1 MRSTTNSQSNRNDA
15 TVRQRQRHRN
25 GIPNNSRSSATMKRD
40 MTDRMANEKGD
51 EVVVMH
57 DHGDDNNT
65 ENNDNNMETV
75 TAGIL
80 FAALPK
86 WFDAAIVG
94 TLIFGGCCGNVFALE
109 AIIKDEPAAGPLITF
124 VQFVTV
130 SLFTIPSFL
139 SWSAGASSFF
149 MKAPVIPLRSWTI
162 YTLFFVTVNLLN
174 NWAFA
179 YHISVPLHI
188 ILRSGGPTASM
199 IIGYWYNG
207 RRYSRMQIFSVML
220 LTLGVVAAALA
231 DAKAQGKAIS
241 LSSGGDGD
249 KPTLTFVT
257 GFTILALAMLLSA
270 FQGVYA
276 DRLYATHGNTHWR
289 EALLYSHMLS
299 LPFFL
304 PTYAQLS
311 SQFRAFMSSPSM
323 LADLHP
329 AAAGSV
335 PQDLIAGNALN
346 NATMAVS
353 HHVAASISSAI
364 SPSSMVAAAAAATP
378 SSLTAHS
385 GNLLAQTSN
394 SFTNILSASTDAMQ
408 RDLLTT
414 ILNKTPSKIF
424 YLIVNA
430 LTQYICIRG
439 VYLLAAKS
447 SSLTVTI
454 VLNIRKLVSLLLS
467 IYIFGNSLAA
477 GVLIGAGFVFLGGA
491 LYGVGSAR
499 AKSNKMNSASATT
512 ELHYRHNQERGAK
525 RAGMSSLFSVAK
537 NNLSS
542 SSLGMRETSPTRSRK
557 VKV

>member
-1 MRSTTNSQSNRNDA
+1 
-15 TVRQRQRHRN
+15 
-25 GIPNNSRSSATMKRD
+25 
-40 MTDRMANEKGD
+40 
-51 EVVVMH
+51 
-57 DHGDDNNT
+57 
-65 ENNDNNMETV
+65 
-75 TAGIL
+75 
-80 FAALPK
+80 
-86 WFDAAIVG
+86 
-94 TLIFGGCCGNVFALE
+94 
-109 AIIKDEPAAGPLITF
+109 
-124 VQFVTV
+124 
-130 SLFTIPSFL
+130 
-139 SWSAGASSFF
+139 
-149 MKAPVIPLRSWTI
+149 
-162 YTLFFVTVNLLN
+162 
-174 NWAFA
+174 
-179 YHISVPLHI
+179 
-188 ILRSGGPTASM
+188 M

-241 LSSGGDGD
+241 LSSGGDEE
-249 KPTLTFVT
+249 KSMLTFVT

-304 PTYAQLS
+304 PTYSQLS

-323 LADLHP
+323 FAYLHP
-329 AAAGSV
+329 AAAGNL
-335 PQDLIAGNALN
+335 PQDVIAGNAFK
-346 NATMAVS
+346 NATMSVS
-353 HHVAASISSAI
+353 HHIAASLSSATT
-364 SPSSMVAAAAAATP
+364 PSSMVAAAAATP
-378 SSLTAHS
+378 TAHS

-394 SFTNILSASTDAMQ
+394 SFTNILSASTDAMP

-424 YLIVNA
+424 YLIINA

-499 AKSNKMNSASATT
+499 AKSNKMNSAAATT
-512 ELHYRHNQERGAK
+512 ELHYRHNEGSGK
-525 RAGMSSLFSVAK
+525 NTVSGLFAVAK

-542 SSLGMRETSPTRSRK
+542 SSLSTRETSPTRRRK

>member
-1 MRSTTNSQSNRNDA
+1 
-15 TVRQRQRHRN
+15 
-25 GIPNNSRSSATMKRD
+25 
-40 MTDRMANEKGD
+40 
-51 EVVVMH
+51 
-57 DHGDDNNT
+57 
-65 ENNDNNMETV
+65 
-75 TAGIL
+75 
-80 FAALPK
+80 
-86 WFDAAIVG
+86 
-94 TLIFGGCCGNVFALE
+94 
-109 AIIKDEPAAGPLITF
+109 
-124 VQFVTV
+124 
-130 SLFTIPSFL
+130 
-139 SWSAGASSFF
+139 
-149 MKAPVIPLRSWTI
+149 
-162 YTLFFVTVNLLN
+162 
-174 NWAFA
+174 
-179 YHISVPLHI
+179 
-188 ILRSGGPTASM
+188 
-199 IIGYWYNG
+199 
-207 RRYSRMQIFSVML
+207 MQIFSVML

-241 LSSGGDGD
+241 LSSGGDEE
-249 KPTLTFVT
+249 KSTLTFVT

-311 SQFRAFMSSPSM
+311 SQFRAFMSSASM

-329 AAAGSV
+329 AAAGTL
-335 PQDLIAGNALN
+335 PQDVITGNAFK
-346 NATMAVS
+346 NATMAAS
-353 HHVAASISSAI
+353 HHIAASLSSAI
-364 SPSSMVAAAAAATP
+364 TPSSMAAVAAATP
-378 SSLTAHS
+378 SALTAHS

-394 SFTNILSASTDAMQ
+394 SFTNILSASTDAMP

-424 YLIVNA
+424 YLIINA

-512 ELHYRHNQERGAK
+512 ELHYRHNNDDSSNGK
-525 RAGMSSLFSVAK
+525 RGMSGLFAAAK

-542 SSLGMRETSPTRSRK
+542 SSLSMRETSPTRRRK

>member
-1 MRSTTNSQSNRNDA
+1 
-15 TVRQRQRHRN
+15 
-25 GIPNNSRSSATMKRD
+25 
-40 MTDRMANEKGD
+40 MTGQVANEKGD
-51 EVVVMH
+51 EVVIMH
-57 DHGDDNNT
+57 DHADDHET
-65 ENNDNNMETV
+65 ENENNAKSV

-80 FAALPK
+80 LASLPK
-86 WFDAAIVG
+86 WLDATVVG
-94 TLIFGGCCGNVFALE
+94 FLIFGGCCGNVFALE

-139 SWSAGASSFF
+139 SWSAGASSLF
-149 MKAPVIPLRSWTI
+149 MKAPVIPLRSWSI

-179 YHISVPLHI
+179 YRISVPLHI
-188 ILRSGGPTASM
+188 ILRSGGPVASM
-199 IIGYWYNG
+199 IIGYLYNG

-241 LSSGGDGD
+241 LSSGEEEG
-249 KPTLTFVT
+249 KSTLTFVT

-304 PTYAQLS
+304 PTYTQLS
-311 SQFRAFMSSPSM
+311 SQFRAFMSSPSI

-329 AAAGSV
+329 AAAGSL
-335 PQDLIAGNALN
+335 PQEVIMNDAVQ
-346 NATMAVS
+346 NATMSVS
-353 HHVAASISSAI
+353 RHIAASLSSGVT
-364 SPSSMVAAAAAATP
+364 PSSMAVVAAATP
-378 SSLTAHS
+378 SALTEHS
-385 GNLLAQTSN
+385 SNLLAQSGN
-394 SFTNILSASTDAMQ
+394 SFSSILSASTESVP
-408 RDLLTT
+408 RDMITI

-424 YLIVNA
+424 YLVINA

-467 IYIFGNSLAA
+467 IYIFGNSLAS

-499 AKSNKMNSASATT
+499 AKSKKMNSAAANT
-512 ELHYRHNQERGAK
+512 ELHYRHNNDDTKGGKRGVP
-525 RAGMSSLFSVAK
+525 SFFSAAK

-542 SSLGMRETSPTRSRK
+542 SSLSMRETSPTRKRK

>member
-1 MRSTTNSQSNRNDA
+1 
-15 TVRQRQRHRN
+15 
-25 GIPNNSRSSATMKRD
+25 

-57 DHGDDNNT
+57 DYIDDNDA
-65 ENNDNNMETV
+65 ENENNMEGV

-80 FAALPK
+80 FASLPK

-109 AIIKDEPAAGPLITF
+109 AIIKYVAFDALILQLYTGAGLTRRRDEPAAGPLITF

-130 SLFTIPSFL
+130 SMFTIPSFL
-139 SWSAGASSFF
+139 SWSAGASSCF
-149 MKAPVIPLRSWTI
+149 MKAPVIPLRSWSI

-207 RRYSRMQIFSVML
+207 RRYSRMQIFSVIL

-241 LSSGGDGD
+241 LSSGGDDGNS
-249 KPTLTFVT
+249 TLTFVT

-304 PTYAQLS
+304 PTYTQLS

-329 AAAGSV
+329 AAAGAV
-335 PQDLIAGNALN
+335 PQDIIAGNALK
-346 NATMAVS
+346 NATISVS
-353 HHVAASISSAI
+353 HHIAAALSSAI
-364 SPSSMVAAAAAATP
+364 TPSSMAAAAAATP
-378 SSLTAHS
+378 SSLMAHS

-394 SFTNILSASTDAMQ
+394 SFTNILSASTDAMP

-424 YLIVNA
+424 YLIINA

-454 VLNIRKLVSLLLS
+454 ILNIRKLVSLLLS
-467 IYIFGNSLAA
+467 IYIFGNSLAS

-499 AKSNKMNSASATT
+499 AKSNKMNSAAATT
-512 ELHYRHNQERGAK
+512 ELHYRHNDGGKRGV
-525 RAGMSSLFSVAK
+525 SSFFSSAK

-542 SSLGMRETSPTRSRK
+542 SSLSMRETSPTRRRK

>member
-1 MRSTTNSQSNRNDA
+1 MA
-15 TVRQRQRHRN
+15 
-25 GIPNNSRSSATMKRD
+25 
-40 MTDRMANEKGD
+40 DRIANEKGGD

-57 DHGDDNNT
+57 DHADGNET
-65 ENNDNNMETV
+65 ENENNNNMASV

-149 MKAPVIPLRSWTI
+149 MKAPVIPLRSWSI

-241 LSSGGDGD
+241 LSSGGDEE
-249 KPTLTFVT
+249 KSTLTFVT

-304 PTYAQLS
+304 PTYTQLS

-329 AAAGSV
+329 AAAGTL
-335 PQDLIAGNALN
+335 PQDVITN
-346 NATMAVS
+346 NAFKNATLSIS
-353 HHVAASISSAI
+353 HHIAASLSSAI
-364 SPSSMVAAAAAATP
+364 TPSSMAAVAAATP
-378 SSLTAHS
+378 STLTAHS
-385 GNLLAQTSN
+385 GSLLAQTGN
-394 SFTNILSASTDAMQ
+394 SFTNILSASTDAMP

-424 YLIVNA
+424 YLIINA

-512 ELHYRHNQERGAK
+512 ELHYRHNDESG
-525 RAGMSSLFSVAK
+525 SSGKGGVKGFFASAK

-542 SSLGMRETSPTRSRK
+542 SSLSMRETSPTRRRK

>member
-1 MRSTTNSQSNRNDA
+1 
-15 TVRQRQRHRN
+15 
-25 GIPNNSRSSATMKRD
+25 
-40 MTDRMANEKGD
+40 
-51 EVVVMH
+51 
-57 DHGDDNNT
+57 
-65 ENNDNNMETV
+65 
-75 TAGIL
+75 
-80 FAALPK
+80 
-86 WFDAAIVG
+86 
-94 TLIFGGCCGNVFALE
+94 
-109 AIIKDEPAAGPLITF
+109 

-139 SWSAGASSFF
+139 SWSAGAAQCFL
-149 MKAPVIPLRSWTI
+149 KAPVIPLKSWVI
-162 YTLFFVTVNLLN
+162 YTVFFVTVNLLN

-179 YHISVPLHI
+179 YRISVPLHI

-199 IIGYWYNG
+199 IIGYLYNG

-231 DAKAQGKAIS
+231 DAKAQGRAIS
-241 LSSGGDGD
+241 LKSSSPDD
-249 KPTLTFVT
+249 ENSTLTFIT
-257 GFTILALAMLLSA
+257 GFTILALAMLLSS

-311 SQFRAFMSSPSM
+311 SQLRAFLASPSM
-323 LADLHP
+323 LADIDQYS
-329 AAAGSV
+329 AAASV
-335 PQDLIAGNALN
+335 FSPRLLLTNGTVSNATLALSRVAAPSLTPSPTPLPAVIGNSSIATLANHTLSTLLATHSARQSFSHVLNALL
-346 NATMAVS
+346 
-353 HHVAASISSAI
+353 AA
-364 SPSSMVAAAAAATP
+364 
-378 SSLTAHS
+378 
-385 GNLLAQTSN
+385 
-394 SFTNILSASTDAMQ
+394 
-408 RDLLTT
+408 
-414 ILNKTPSKIF
+414 TPSKIF
-424 YLIVNA
+424 YLLVNA

-499 AKSNKMNSASATT
+499 AKAQNSMMTLQQHQNEGRQHRRRILEKVSSG
-512 ELHYRHNQERGAK
+512 Y
-525 RAGMSSLFSVAK
+525 SSL
-537 NNLSS
+537 
-542 SSLGMRETSPTRSRK
+542 RERSPRRRK

>member
-1 MRSTTNSQSNRNDA
+1 
-15 TVRQRQRHRN
+15 
-25 GIPNNSRSSATMKRD
+25 
-40 MTDRMANEKGD
+40 
-51 EVVVMH
+51 
-57 DHGDDNNT
+57 
-65 ENNDNNMETV
+65 
-75 TAGIL
+75 
-80 FAALPK
+80 
-86 WFDAAIVG
+86 
-94 TLIFGGCCGNVFALE
+94 
-109 AIIKDEPAAGPLITF
+109 
-124 VQFVTV
+124 
-130 SLFTIPSFL
+130 
-139 SWSAGASSFF
+139 
-149 MKAPVIPLRSWTI
+149 
-162 YTLFFVTVNLLN
+162 
-174 NWAFA
+174 
-179 YHISVPLHI
+179 
-188 ILRSGGPTASM
+188 M

-207 RRYSRMQIFSVML
+207 RRYSRMQIFSVIL

-241 LSSGGDGD
+241 LSSGGDEG
-249 KPTLTFVT
+249 KSTLTFVT

-304 PTYAQLS
+304 PTYTQLS

-323 LADLHP
+323 LADFYP
-329 AAAGSV
+329 AAGGTL
-335 PQDLIAGNALN
+335 PQDVVTGNALK

-353 HHVAASISSAI
+353 HHIAASLSSAI
-364 SPSSMVAAAAAATP
+364 TPSSMAVAAAATP
-378 SSLTAHS
+378 SLTAHS
-385 GNLLAQTSN
+385 GNLLAQTST

-408 RDLLTT
+408 HNFLTT

-424 YLIVNA
+424 YLIINA

-499 AKSNKMNSASATT
+499 AKSNKMNSAAATT
-512 ELHYRHNQERGAK
+512 ELHYRHNQDSSSGNGK
-525 RAGMSSLFSVAK
+525 GMKGFFAAAK

-542 SSLGMRETSPTRSRK
+542 SSLSMRETSPTRRRK